1 MIIWLA
7 SYPKSGNTWVRLF
20 LNSLIYTNDK
30 ISNINNIHIGQFPNR
45 KHFQEITDNV
55 DDLSE
60 FAKNCINAQL
70 KINLSNKIKIFK
82 THHAYWTN
90 GNNKFTNI
98 NTTLGVIYVVRD
110 PRNIITSLKNHFNLN
125 NYDDALNFL
134 LDEKKVIT
142 FENQKIEINLPHIIS
157 SWKNH
162 FISWKKMEKNY
173 LLIKYENLL
182 SSPEEEFEKITN
194 YIETL
199 FDRKF
204 EKKRVLDAINM
215 NSFDKLKDLEKENG
229 FKEAPKFS
237 GSPISF
243 FNLGKQNNWKN
254 LLETRISKI
263 IEKEFE
269 KEMEEL
275 NYI

>member
-45 KHFQEITDNV
+45 KHFKEITDNV

-162 FISWKKMEKNY
+162 FNSWKKMEKNY

-182 SSPEEEFEKITN
+182 SAPEEEFEKITN
-194 YIETL
+194 YIETI

-204 EKKRVLDAINM
+204 EKKK
-215 NSFDKLKDLEKENG
+215 SFRCN
-229 FKEAPKFS
+229 
-237 GSPISF
+237 
-243 FNLGKQNNWKN
+243 
-254 LLETRISKI
+254 
-263 IEKEFE
+263 
-269 KEMEEL
+269 
-275 NYI
+275 